1 MVGKLKKKSLFFTIQ
16 DDKNYQR
23 SFATKMFAS
32 VFCLGANFLIFLNWK
47 KKKKK
52 NLLDAHQFGYM
63 KFKKEDIIW
72 LPLAEFLKLKIGNQ
86 STFTNY

>member
-1 MVGKLKKKSLFFTIQ
+1 MSKIILNIDGWKDSKKTFFFTIQ

-47 KKKKK
+47 KE
-52 NLLDAHQFGYM
+52 DFDTYF
-63 KFKKEDIIW
+63 FKMILIRQNW
-72 LPLAEFLKLKIGNQ
+72 GGGGNQ
-86 STFTNY
+86 ILTT